1 MKLNE
6 LKNVKGARTA
16 RMRVGRGES
25 SGKGRTSGKGNKGQ
39 MSRTGHKHKPLF
51 EGGQMKLIRRIPK
64 RCFTSPNRVEYAAI
78 NVGDLCDLAAGDITP
93 AALVAAGRIA
103 KSDLVKIL
111 GNGEIKEARKVSAH
125 AFSASAKAKIE
136 AAGGT
141 CEVLSLAKP
150 KQVVEAAAA
159 ADTSASEA

>member
-1 MKLNE
+1 MKLHE
-6 LKNVKGARTA
+6 LKNVKGAKSA

-64 RCFTSPNRVEYAAI
+64 RGFKSPNRVEYSAV
-78 NVGDLCDLAAGDITP
+78 NVGDLCDLVQGDVTP
-93 AALVAAGRIA
+93 AALFEAGRIG
-103 KSDLVKIL
+103 KNDLVKIL
-111 GNGEIKEARKVSAH
+111 GNGEITEARKVSAH

-136 AAGGT
+136 AAGGS
-141 CEVLSLAKP
+141 CEVLSAHPAK
-150 KQVVEAAAA
+150 VIVEAPAE
-159 ADTSASEA
+159 EAPQA